1 MECNLLSVDQVAA
14 SSLMTICQLIGSDMT
29 ALHLIPQLREV
40 FDELAFSQEAAY
52 RSTSIGRNMKSSK
65 PSIDGD
71 VLNEG
76 RMDLVLALTIL
87 ILLKQ
92 QICFGLSHLI
102 FTSKLQTDFVSYIC
116 IYSWYRK
123 APTVLYNMVASWA
136 ISSSVP

>member
-1 MECNLLSVDQVAA
+1 
-14 SSLMTICQLIGSDMT
+14 MT

-123 APTVLYNMVASWA
+123 APTVLYNMVAS
-136 ISSSVP
+136 